1 MAQNTN
7 KSYESSPVE
16 NFGYTVTIYD
26 SISEIGYCTYN
37 GYRGLRSVIIPRSVI
52 KIEGNAFED
61 CSDLTNITVHPD
73 NPAHASVDGVLFNE
87 DRTELLIFPRG
98 RQGDYVVPDS
108 VTKINQ
114 WTFSGCSALTSITL
128 PDTVAEIG
136 SYAFADC
143 HSLTCINIPNSVTKI
158 EEGTFCDCRSLTSVT
173 IPDSVIEIK
182 GVAFSGCFSL
192 TAITAL
198 PGNPVY
204 ASHDGVLFNK
214 DKTELL
220 LCPRGKR
227 DYIIPDSVVKIG
239 RGAFEGCSYLGSVTI
254 PNSVTVIGEG
264 AFYGCMSLS
273 SVVISESVTEI
284 GDYAFDSCYNLSA
297 VTVPK
302 SVVKMGNNVFSGC
315 ISLPQSNSNSI

>member
-52 KIEGNAFED
+52 KIEGNAFDD

-73 NPAHASVDGVLFNE
+73 NPA
-87 DRTELLIFPRG
+87 
-98 RQGDYVVPDS
+98 
-108 VTKINQ
+108 
-114 WTFSGCSALTSITL
+114 
-128 PDTVAEIG
+128 
-136 SYAFADC
+136 
-143 HSLTCINIPNSVTKI
+143 
-158 EEGTFCDCRSLTSVT
+158 
-173 IPDSVIEIK
+173 
-182 GVAFSGCFSL
+182 
-192 TAITAL
+192 
-198 PGNPVY
+198 Y